1 MRWRDSVR
9 QEEDGPTSGHHRTNT
24 LNHIFVTNQMIQ
36 MLKFQNIDIATNNP
50 KEMTSM
56 GAVNACRK
64 TGAAPAAICPPPL
77 KQ

>member
-1 MRWRDSVR
+1 
-9 QEEDGPTSGHHRTNT
+9 
-24 LNHIFVTNQMIQ
+24 MIQ

-64 TGAAPAAICPPPL
+64 NGAALPFVRRH
-77 KQ
+77 